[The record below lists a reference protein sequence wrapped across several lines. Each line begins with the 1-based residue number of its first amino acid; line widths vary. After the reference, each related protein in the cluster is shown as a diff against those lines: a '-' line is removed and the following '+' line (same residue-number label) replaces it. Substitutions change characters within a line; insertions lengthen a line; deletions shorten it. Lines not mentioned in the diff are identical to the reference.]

1 MKSVNYRTTSFS
13 NRIRTDFC
21 RMLSDEYRMDSF
33 ISRMNTDFHI
43 FYFNNEKIQLREC
56 NMKYKEK
63 IIFIKPL
70 KQLYIYDKKSD

>member
-1 MKSVNYRTTSFS
+1 
-13 NRIRTDFC
+13 
-21 RMLSDEYRMDSF
+21 
-33 ISRMNTDFHI
+33 MNTDFHI